1 MFTRTID
8 LALDRW
14 TDDKG
19 FEFAYIHDD
28 DAENPFTWGWDGIC
42 FLADD
47 YRHGDAGD
55 IGVADELKVWLEEK
69 QDLEYDLAQ
78 AILHGSAEV
87 RNEIANELADHVSNR
102 PEIQVIEYRGM
113 TAYVHVPTYVAV
125 WGGRYDESHLRSC
138 VDTYLTWVEGSVY
151 IGAVT
156 TPEGETEYLGGIYL
170 DETESARSQ
179 IEDMMRD
186 FV

>member
-1 MFTRTID
+1 MFTSTID
-8 LALDRW
+8 LAVDRW

-19 FEFAYIHDD
+19 FEFAYIHDH
-28 DAENPFTWGWDGIC
+28 DAENPFNWGWEGIC

-55 IGVADELKVWLEEK
+55 IGVADELKAWLEEK
-69 QDLEYDLAQ
+69 QDLEQEVLD
-78 AILHGSAEV
+78 AEPED
-87 RNEIANELADHVSNR
+87 RDEIAKELADHETNR
-102 PEIQVIEYRGM
+102 PEIEVIEYRGM
-113 TAYVHVPTYVAV
+113 TAYVHVPTYVDV

-138 VDTYLTWVEGSVY
+138 VDTYLTWAEGSVY
-151 IGAVT
+151 VGAVT

-170 DETESARSQ
+170 DEARDDREQ
-179 IEDMMRD
+179 IEEFMRD

>member
-28 DAENPFTWGWDGIC
+28 DADNPFDWGWEGI
-42 FLADD
+42 AAVAHDSRRID
-47 YRHGDAGD
+47 SGDLSIPSRYEA
-55 IGVADELKVWLEEK
+55 WLD
-69 QDLEYDLAQ
+69 DLEQIQTDVDYAETSED
-78 AILHGSAEV
+78 AEV
-87 RNEIANELADHVSNR
+87 ATEALLDHEDKRPPVIWFDYEGWTVYVDTDEFDMAPDDATDEQIEEIA
-102 PEIQVIEYRGM
+102 
-113 TAYVHVPTYVAV
+113 
-125 WGGRYDESHLRSC
+125 RSMM
-138 VDTYLTWVEGSVY
+138 DTYSQWAEGSVY
-151 IGAVT
+151 VGAVT

-170 DETESARSQ
+170 DDARDDREQ
-179 IEDMMRD
+179 IEEIMRD